1 MVTIVAIMNT
11 TIQISKETKELIS
24 SFGSKE
30 DTYEEIIKRM
40 YRLAVNE
47 QLRDFLLSSEDAMGI
62 DQAID
67 LSKRKWQK

>member
-1 MVTIVAIMNT
+1 MNT